1 MAAAEA
7 FVEMTAECGGTTPP
21 NGPQDFDVLPTDPT
35 AVSYDKGNSRGA
47 DQIGHLE
54 RRPTHLGVLRW
65 LVFQC
70 QRIQRTRGCVQ
81 MALRE
86 MQVNRSFF

>member
-1 MAAAEA
+1 MAAADA
-7 FVEMTAECGGTTPP
+7 LVDMTAECGGATPP
-21 NGPQDFDVLPTDPT
+21 NGQQHFDMRPTDPL
-35 AVSYDKGNSRGA
+35 AVSFDEGISRGA

-70 QRIQRTRGCVQ
+70 QRIQRIRGCVQ